1 MQEDIFSILMLI
13 LLLCGSGNS
22 ENINQL
28 LIMFL
33 MMQSRNGSLFG
44 GDCDASVCDRD
55 DGYTF

>member
-13 LLLCGSGNS
+13 LLLSESNGS
-22 ENINQL
+22 ENINQI

-33 MMQSRNGSLFG
+33 MMQSRNGNLFG
-44 GDCDASVCDRD
+44 GGNTGSVCGRD

>member
-13 LLLCGSGNS
+13 LLLSESNGT
-22 ENINQL
+22 ENINEL

-33 MMQSRNGSLFG
+33 LMQSRNGSLFG
-44 GDCDASVCDRD
+44 DNNSRHNCGRD